1 MFNIP
6 KFSFLSILKK
16 QLNQNMDNIVEPNES
31 FDFTK
36 LSLGQPTSIQ
46 GGSYF
51 TKVQY
56 NAHPLYIQT
65 TKSLTRQGFVK
76 SGKKYYCDLMF
87 DKNSE
92 NLITWF
98 ETLEETCQKLIH
110 AKSDSW
116 FQNPLELSDIESAFN
131 STIRI
136 YKSGKFYLVRV
147 NVKNNAAGEPSLKIY
162 NEDENTL
169 SIHDVT
175 AETEML
181 CILEIQGIKFTSKN
195 FQIEIEIKQAMV
207 IHDEPIFESCLI
219 KTNKK
224 SKPMVPAEDEIKLAE
239 SATLGKIMLE
249 TNKPSETKNAQ
260 QTQSATKSE
269 NINLLL
275 DENEKTTTDATEKH
289 VHKTEDEKET
299 KSGEEDNE
307 KNGNDSDSSEDEN
320 DNEADEEDE
329 FDFDDEDVEYKE
341 SLVIDE
347 NNNVDND
354 ELGILDLDEK
364 PEEDENQKDDL
375 KEVNIENLE
384 ESTEETVKLRK
395 PNEVYFE
402 MYKEA
407 REKAKKAKKA
417 AILAYLE
424 AKNIKKTYM
433 LDNLTEDSDNEFDA
447 EIEEVTEAELDGL

>member
-1 MFNIP
+1 
-6 KFSFLSILKK
+6 
-16 QLNQNMDNIVEPNES
+16 MDNIVEPNES

-36 LSLGQPTSIQ
+36 LSLGQPSSIQ

-51 TKVQY
+51 TKIQY

-110 AKSDSW
+110 AKSDTW

-147 NVKNNAAGEPSLKIY
+147 NVKNNAAGDPSLKIY

-169 SIHDVT
+169 FIHDVT

-207 IHDEPIFESCLI
+207 IHEEPIFESCLI

-224 SKPMVPAEDEIKLAE
+224 NKPNVHAEHEIKLAD
-239 SATLGKIMLE
+239 SANLGKIMLE
-249 TNKPSETKNAQ
+249 TNDSTENKILETQNNENVSLVAQ
-260 QTQSATKSE
+260 ESNDKGK
-269 NINLLL
+269 I
-275 DENEKTTTDATEKH
+275 
-289 VHKTEDEKET
+289 
-299 KSGEEDNE
+299 EEESKD
-307 KNGNDSDSSEDEN
+307 EDEN
-320 DNEADEEDE
+320 KDEDVDEDVDEDE
-329 FDFDDEDVEYKE
+329 DEDEDFNFDDEDVEYKE

-347 NNNVDND
+347 NDNVNKD
-354 ELGILDLDEK
+354 ELGILDLDEN
-364 PEEDENQKDDL
+364 PEEEELKDDL
-375 KEVNIENLE
+375 KEVDIGNLE
-384 ESTEETVKLRK
+384 ETMEEGVKLKK

-402 MYKEA
+402 MYKDA
-407 REKAKKAKKA
+407 REKAKTAKKA

-447 EIEEVTEAELDGL
+447 EIEEVTEAELEGL

>member
-1 MFNIP
+1 
-6 KFSFLSILKK
+6 
-16 QLNQNMDNIVEPNES
+16 MDNIVEPNET

-36 LSLGQPTSIQ
+36 LSLGQPTSVQ

-56 NAHPLYIQT
+56 NSRPLYIQT
-65 TKSLTRQGFVK
+65 SKSLTRQGFVK

-110 AKSDSW
+110 AKSDTW

-136 YKSGKFYLVRV
+136 YKSGKFYLVRA
-147 NVKNNAAGEPSLKIY
+147 NVKNNTAGDPSLKIY

-219 KTNKK
+219 KTTKKNK
-224 SKPMVPAEDEIKLAE
+224 PVVQADDEIKLAD
-239 SATLGKIMLE
+239 SSTLGKIMLE
-249 TNKPSETKNAQ
+249 TNKPIENKIVETQNDAKN
-260 QTQSATKSE
+260 E
-269 NINLLL
+269 NINLLVQ
-275 DENEKTTTDATEKH
+275 DTEETKTDTTSNSSENESKLAEKD
-289 VHKTEDEKET
+289 KEDKED
-299 KSGEEDNE
+299 K
-307 KNGNDSDSSEDEN
+307 EDEN
-320 DNEADEEDE
+320 DEEDDEEDDDEEDDDE
-329 FDFDDEDVEYKE
+329 FNFDDDDVEYKE
-341 SLVIDE
+341 TLVIDE
-347 NNNVDND
+347 NDNVDND

-364 PEEDENQKDDL
+364 PEEDNQKDDL

-384 ESTEETVKLRK
+384 ESTEENTVKLKK
-395 PNEVYFE
+395 PNEVYFQ

-417 AILAYLE
+417 TILAYLE

-447 EIEEVTEAELDGL
+447 EIEEVTEAELEGL